1 MELSSGAIT
10 NRLDRL
16 EQAGLIRRLPDP
28 DDRRGVLVEL
38 TAKGRR
44 TYQKAVGAAAKKEA
58 LVAAALTEREKKQ
71 LNALLRRMML
81 EFERRENA

>member
-1 MELSSGAIT
+1 MSVPQGL
-10 NRLDRL
+10 NRPGEIAVAPRN
-16 EQAGLIRRLPDP
+16 AAAYADP

-58 LVAAALTEREKKQ
+58 LIAAALTEREKRQ
-71 LNALLRRMML
+71 LNALLRRLML